1 MKRDPRF
8 DKPRYTSRMRERVE
22 LRASYARLVVAIL
35 FAVMCGAMLLVPSI
49 GMRIVFGL
57 VVVTLVT
64 LGILS
69 TRGRLVIDD
78 TGITARGMFG
88 TKQMAWT
95 ELDHYT
101 FWSMDQQTAYVAG
114 AQGGL
119 VLVLIIA
126 LVAFAT
132 RNRRGDKNRRFNSGR
147 LTIVSKTGQK
157 ICIDSRW
164 KKPVDALEPAFEIM
178 HEQLRARPTAD
189 YAPFTLNANELVHA
203 KRGALGLSD
212 VEKVTIA
219 TSTLS
224 IKKRDKRFRWVA
236 MRMAKIHNSVLFM
249 HELGERGLVVDA
261 KGGTFVP
268 QAVLDTLRAST
279 ARQGALPAARLI
291 QR

>member
-1 MKRDPRF
+1 
-8 DKPRYTSRMRERVE
+8 MRARVE
-22 LRASYARLVVAIL
+22 LRASYARLAMAMV
-35 FAVMCGAMLLVPSI
+35 FAVICAAMLLLPSN
-49 GMRIVFGL
+49 GVRIVVGL
-57 VVVTLVT
+57 VMAVGLVT

-69 TRGRLVIDD
+69 TRGRLALDD
-78 TGITARGMFG
+78 AGITARGMFG

-101 FWSMDQQTAYVAG
+101 FWSMGEQTAYVAA

-119 VLVLIIA
+119 ILVLIIA
-126 LVAFAT
+126 LVAFVT
-132 RNRRGDKNRRFNSGR
+132 RNRRGDKNRRFNSGQ

-157 ICIDSRW
+157 IHIDSRW
-164 KKPVDALEPAFEIM
+164 KKPVEALEPAFEIM
-178 HEQLRARPTAD
+178 HEQLRARSTTD
-189 YAPFTLNANELVHA
+189 YAPFVLNANELVHA
-203 KRGALGLSD
+203 TKGTLGLSE
-212 VEKVTIA
+212 VEKVTVA
-219 TSTLS
+219 TSVLS

-279 ARQGALPAARLI
+279 ARQGALPAARLV
-291 QR
+291 RR

>member
-1 MKRDPRF
+1 MI
-8 DKPRYTSRMRERVE
+8 ERVE
-22 LRASYARLVVAIL
+22 LRASYARLAVAIL
-35 FAVMCGAMLLVPSI
+35 FGIMCGATMVVPSI
-49 GMRIVFGL
+49 GVRIASG
-57 VVVTLVT
+57 TLAVAIVT

-69 TRGRLVIDD
+69 TRGRLTLDE

-119 VLVLIIA
+119 ILVLIIA
-126 LVAFAT
+126 LVSLAS
-132 RNRRGDKNRRFNSGR
+132 RGRGADKNRRFSQGR
-147 LTIVSKTGQK
+147 LTIVSKTGER
-157 ICIDSRW
+157 IHLDRRW
-164 KKPVDALEPAFEIM
+164 HKPVEALEPAFQLM
-178 HEQLRARPTAD
+178 HEELRARAVAD
-189 YAPFTLNANELVHA
+189 YAPFTLNANELVHE
-203 KRGALGLSD
+203 KKGTLGLSD
-212 VEKVTIA
+212 IEKVTIA

-261 KGGTFVP
+261 KRGTFVP
-268 QAVLDTLRAST
+268 QAVLETLRAST

-291 QR
+291 RR